1 MKSQCSKIL
10 LCRWLKLFHAAYPVK
25 YYTLSV
31 KLNESSC
38 MHIVIVEKI
47 DSHISNYIL
56 YIKYFLFP
64 LFYNTTKHSQQI
76 IWLIFHILVAK
87 VSYFP
92 HSHISALPLLIC
104 LYWQISRV
112 LGDFPPLQASL
123 HSCLNCHQFQHHLYI
138 CLFCLYLLH
147 QYFEKKK

>member
-1 MKSQCSKIL
+1 
-10 LCRWLKLFHAAYPVK
+10 
-25 YYTLSV
+25 
-31 KLNESSC
+31 

-56 YIKYFLFP
+56 YIKLFLFP

-147 QYFEKKK
+147 QYFAKKSNINLKLKTEKSRKHSFMTL

>member
-56 YIKYFLFP
+56 YIKLFLFP

-104 LYWQISRV
+104 LYWQISS
-112 LGDFPPLQASL
+112 LGWFSTITSFITQLFKLSPISAS
-123 HSCLNCHQFQHHLYI
+123 FI
-138 CLFCLYLLH
+138 YLPILSVSVASILW
-147 QYFEKKK
+147 KKK

>member
-1 MKSQCSKIL
+1 
-10 LCRWLKLFHAAYPVK
+10 
-25 YYTLSV
+25 
-31 KLNESSC
+31 

-56 YIKYFLFP
+56 YIKLFLFP

-147 QYFEKKK
+147 QYFEKKSNINLKLKTEKSKKHSFMIL